1 MKKYFWIVLCII
13 VISAILIIINNKL
26 YGTDKIY
33 IADYMPGFTSP
44 YVTGES
50 KVREYEEPWE
60 ITKLKRTLFDMI
72 IAFVEG
78 IALSTIASIALYK
91 TKILES
97 KRDRIYIVLIY
108 IIPLLIAGIKLSM
121 IYDYTC

>member
-26 YGTDKIY
+26 YGTDKIF
-33 IADYMPGFTSP
+33 IADYMPGYTWDP
-44 YVTGES
+44 VTGES

-60 ITKLKRTLFDMI
+60 ITKLIRTLLDMK
-72 IAFVEG
+72 IAFLVG
-78 IALSTIASIALYK
+78 ITLSTIASIALCK

-97 KRDRIYIVLIY
+97 KSDRICIVLIY